1 MNRSIHIS
9 RTNPE
14 HLDFRKLIALLDE
27 DLSANNGEDQAF
39 FTQFNKTDTIKH
51 AIVAYI
57 DGNAVGCG
65 AIKEFGEETMEIKRM
80 FVHPEFRRQGIAKQ
94 ILEQLET
101 WANELKYDT
110 CILETGNKQKEA
122 VTLYQ
127 KLGYEVIPNYGQYE
141 KVESSICMKKKLKDL
156 SSAL

>member
-39 FTQFNKTDTIKH
+39 FAQFNKTDTIKH

-80 FVHPEFRRQGIAKQ
+80 FVHPDFRRQGIAKK
-94 ILEQLET
+94 ILEQLEI

-122 VTLYQ
+122 VILYQ

-141 KVESSICMKKKLKDL
+141 KVESSICMQKKIKDL
-156 SSAL
+156 SSAV

>member
-27 DLSANNGEDQAF
+27 NLSINNGEDHAF

-57 DGNAVGCG
+57 DGSAVGCG
-65 AIKEFGEETMEIKRM
+65 AIKEYGEGVMEIKRM
-80 FVHPEFRRQGIAKQ
+80 FVHPEFRRQGIARQ
-94 ILEQLET
+94 ILEQLEH
-101 WANELKYDT
+101 WANEMKYET

-127 KLGYEVIPNYGQYE
+127 KVGYEVIPNFGPYE
-141 KVESSICMKKKLKDL
+141 KVESSICMQKKLKDL
-156 SSAL
+156 SSAV

>member
-39 FTQFNKTDTIKH
+39 FTQFNKTDAIKH

-80 FVHPEFRRQGIAKQ
+80 FVHPEFRRQGIAKK
-94 ILEQLET
+94 ILEQLEI
-101 WANELKYDT
+101 WANELKYET

-122 VTLYQ
+122 VILYQ

-141 KVESSICMKKKLKDL
+141 KVESSICMQKKIKDL
-156 SSAL
+156 SSAV

>member
-27 DLSANNGEDQAF
+27 NLSANNGEDQAF

-65 AIKEFGEETMEIKRM
+65 AIKEYGEGVMEIKRM
-80 FVHPEFRRQGIAKQ
+80 FVHPEFRRQGIARQ
-94 ILEQLET
+94 ILEQLEY
-101 WANELKYDT
+101 WANEMKYET
-110 CILETGNKQKEA
+110 CILETGNKQQEA

-127 KLGYEVIPNYGQYE
+127 KVGYEVIPNYGPYE
-141 KVESSICMKKKLKDL
+141 KVKSSICMQKKLKDL
-156 SSAL
+156 SSAV

>member
-80 FVHPEFRRQGIAKQ
+80 FVHPEFRRQGIAKK
-94 ILEQLET
+94 ILEQLEV
-101 WANELKYDT
+101 WANELKYGT

-141 KVESSICMKKKLKDL
+141 KVESSICMQKKLKDL
-156 SSAL
+156 SSAI

>member
-1 MNRSIHIS
+1 MNRSIHIT

-14 HLDFRKLIALLDE
+14 HLDFRKLIGLLDE
-27 DLSANNGEDQAF
+27 NLSANNGEDQAF
-39 FTQFNKTDTIKH
+39 FSQFNKTDTIKH

-94 ILEQLET
+94 ILEQLEI

-110 CILETGNKQKEA
+110 CILETGNKQTEA
-122 VTLYQ
+122 VALYQ

-141 KVESSICMKKKLKDL
+141 NVESSICMQKKLKDL
-156 SSAL
+156 SSAV

>member
-94 ILEQLET
+94 ILEQLEI

-122 VTLYQ
+122 VILYQ

>member
-27 DLSANNGEDQAF
+27 DLSASNGEDQAF
-39 FTQFNKTDTIKH
+39 FTQFNKTDAIKH

-80 FVHPEFRRQGIAKQ
+80 FVHPEFRRQGIAKK
-94 ILEQLET
+94 ILEQLEI
-101 WANELKYDT
+101 WANELKYET

-141 KVESSICMKKKLKDL
+141 KVESSICMQKKIQDL
-156 SSAL
+156 SSAV

>member
-39 FTQFNKTDTIKH
+39 FTQFNKTDAIKH

-80 FVHPEFRRQGIAKQ
+80 FVHPEFRRLGIAKK
-94 ILEQLET
+94 ILEQLEI

-122 VTLYQ
+122 VILYQ

-141 KVESSICMKKKLKDL
+141 KVESSICMQKKIKDL
-156 SSAL
+156 SSAV

>member
-80 FVHPEFRRQGIAKQ
+80 FVHPEFRRQGIAKK
-94 ILEQLET
+94 ILEQLEV
-101 WANELKYDT
+101 WANELKYET

-141 KVESSICMKKKLKDL
+141 KVESSICMQKKLKDL
-156 SSAL
+156 SSAI

>member
-94 ILEQLET
+94 ILEQLEI

-122 VTLYQ
+122 VILYQ

-156 SSAL
+156 SSAV

>member
-27 DLSANNGEDQAF
+27 DLSAKNGEDQAF
-39 FTQFNKTDTIKH
+39 FTQFNKTDAIKH

-80 FVHPEFRRQGIAKQ
+80 FVHPEFRRLGIAKK
-94 ILEQLET
+94 ILEQLEI
-101 WANELKYDT
+101 WANELKYET
-110 CILETGNKQKEA
+110 CILETGNKQQEA
-122 VTLYQ
+122 VILYQ

-141 KVESSICMKKKLKDL
+141 KVESSICMQKKIKDL
-156 SSAL
+156 SSAV

>member
-27 DLSANNGEDQAF
+27 DLSASNGEEQAF

-65 AIKEFGEETMEIKRM
+65 AIKEFGKETMEIKRM
-80 FVHPEFRRQGIAKQ
+80 FVHHGFRRQGIAKK
-94 ILEQLET
+94 ILEQLEI
-101 WANELKYDT
+101 WANELKYET

-122 VTLYQ
+122 LSLYQ
-127 KLGYEVIPNYGQYE
+127 NLGYEVIPNYGQYE
-141 KVESSICMKKKLKDL
+141 KVESSICMQKKLKDL
-156 SSAL
+156 SSAF

>member
-14 HLDFRKLIALLDE
+14 HLDFRRLITLLDE
-27 DLSANNGEDQAF
+27 DLSANNGEDNAF

-65 AIKEFGEETMEIKRM
+65 AIKEYGPEIMEIKRM
-80 FVHPEFRRQGIAKQ
+80 FVHPEFRRQGIAKK
-94 ILEQLET
+94 ILEQLEI
-101 WANELKYDT
+101 WANELKYET

-127 KLGYEVIPNYGQYE
+127 KVGYEVIPNYGQYE
-141 KVESSICMKKKLKDL
+141 NVESSICMQKKLKDL
-156 SSAL
+156 SSTT